1 MRRIRIQNRYVCA
14 AVVLAAIVLDARAQ
28 AQMVT
33 VHLDPAQSEVHWTLS
48 DTTHTVKGTF
58 KLKGGLVSFDPKT
71 GAANG
76 ELLVDVETGESGNHT
91 RDDKMKK
98 EVLESKKYPAA
109 FFHPTRITGALKPGT
124 TQDLTAEGT
133 FNIHGA
139 DHPLTVKLAVQLD
152 GTAIVARTH
161 FVVPYVA
168 WGMKDPSFLVF
179 RVGKQ
184 VDMDVIA
191 RGTVEGS
198 Q

>member
-1 MRRIRIQNRYVCA
+1 MRRIRIRNRYACA
-14 AVVLAAIVLDARAQ
+14 AVLFAAMSLEARAQ

-48 DTTHTVKGTF
+48 DVTHTVKGTF
-58 KLKGGLVSFDPKT
+58 KLKGGMVAFDPKT

-91 RDDKMKK
+91 RDEKMKK
-98 EVLESKKYPAA
+98 DVLESKKYPAA
-109 FFHPTRITGALKPGT
+109 FFHPTRITGELKPGT
-124 TQDLTAEGT
+124 TQELAAEGT

-139 DHPLTVKLAVQLD
+139 DHPLTLKLAVQVN
-152 GTAIVARTH
+152 GTAVRAKTH

-168 WGMKDPSFLVF
+168 WGMKDPSVLVF

-184 VDMDVIA
+184 VDMDVTA
-191 RGTVEGS
+191 RGTVEGL